1 MRRLAL
7 VYPTEPV
14 YRQNRDRTFSSAQ
27 LMALAALVPPEFEIV
42 VFEEQRGESVDF
54 TERVDVACLSLM
66 TSQAPRAYAI
76 ADAYRQAGTKVIL
89 GGIHPTVL
97 PEEALAHADAVVA
110 GEAEPVFA
118 EVLDDVLRGRS
129 QGVYRPA
136 ELTAPEEIP
145 PFRHDLFARNVFDL
159 ALIKA
164 TRGCPFDCEFCS
176 VPAVQGRRFR
186 TRPASQIMAEIAS
199 LPNRRLFFLDDNIV
213 GNPAFAKE
221 LFSELTPLR
230 RPWIGQASLDTL
242 TRDDELLHLTRA
254 SGCVALLFGVES
266 LSADNLAD
274 VNALGKSHGHSQEAL
289 AARLDKV
296 RRAGIMAMPYIM
308 LGFDHDDITVFER
321 TVRFLLMARVPIC
334 GLPILTPMPGTAFYD
349 RMAGEGRITDRN
361 WAAYTGE
368 LPVFEPAQMSRKDLK
383 DGADWA
389 TVEFYRWLNILTRTP
404 SQRANL
410 FYYLAMNLGFFFN
423 ARKYHEGHRR
433 FEAGRRQRLR
443 ASII

>member
-1 MRRLAL
+1 
-7 VYPTEPV
+7 
-14 YRQNRDRTFSSAQ
+14 
-27 LMALAALVPPEFEIV
+27 
-42 VFEEQRGESVDF
+42 
-54 TERVDVACLSLM
+54 
-66 TSQAPRAYAI
+66 
-76 ADAYRQAGTKVIL
+76 
-89 GGIHPTVL
+89 
-97 PEEALAHADAVVA
+97 
-110 GEAEPVFA
+110 
-118 EVLDDVLRGRS
+118 
-129 QGVYRPA
+129 
-136 ELTAPEEIP
+136 
-145 PFRHDLFARNVFDL
+145 VFDL